1 MLDGLQ
7 MTLIDIIILIIVILS
22 GGLAAVRGF
31 VREFLSILSWAGA
44 ALIAVYGY
52 PYAQPYAASLTD
64 IKLFADA
71 GTAIVLFIVS
81 LAILSIISNILSSGV
96 KDSAVGPLDRALG
109 FLFGIGRGIFLVCL
123 IFIGASFVW
132 EEENMPNMVKSSK
145 SFPIIKVTSAK
156 LLDILPT
163 EYGDSS
169 NIFINDAKKK
179 INDVNKFKQQYEKL
193 SNPKPEPVKNKVEQ
207 SYGEFER
214 LQLENLIDDSR

>member
-7 MTLIDIIILIIVILS
+7 ITIIDIIILIIVILS

-52 PYAQPYAASLTD
+52 PYAQPYAANLTD

-71 GTAIVLFIVS
+71 GTAITLFVVS

-109 FLFGIGRGIFLVCL
+109 FLFGIGRGVFLICL
-123 IFIGASFVW
+123 IFIGASFIW
-132 EEENMPNMVKSSK
+132 EEKNMPHMVTSSK
-145 SFPIIKVTSAK
+145 SFPIVKITSAS
-156 LLDILPT
+156 LLEILPD
-163 EYGDSS
+163 EYS
-169 NIFINDAKKK
+169 NNNNIMVNDVKQK
-179 INDVNKFKQQYEKL
+179 INQANKFKQQYEKL
-193 SNPKPEPVKNKVEQ
+193 SNPKPDILKNQNEQ
-207 SYGEFER
+207 SYGDYDR
-214 LQLENLIDDSR
+214 QQLESLIDDSR